1 LMYDLSFTPTT
12 VTFDAFN
19 QTMSAGSTLKVG
31 TLAVKLLD
39 FSGRKNGNV
48 NDINLT
54 LTTTDPVHKVELL
67 KSSNGTD
74 FTIGGEMQLRTNAAQ
89 SITYSFKDLQPFSP
103 ASFYRA
109 KIYSA
114 ADVEL
119 SNIIKVQNGLIKG
132 ITISPNPA
140 NTEVKINFNNPNG
153 IATTIKLIG
162 SEGRSLMSATTGNG
176 FIRFDVSNLSAGT
189 YAAQIVQDGVVA
201 ETVKL
206 QIRH

>member
-1 LMYDLSFTPTT
+1 M
-12 VTFDAFN
+12 
-19 QTMSAGSTLKVG
+19 
-31 TLAVKLLD
+31 
-39 FSGRKNGNV
+39 
-48 NDINLT
+48 
-54 LTTTDPVHKVELL
+54 
-67 KSSNGTD
+67 
-74 FTIGGEMQLRTNAAQ
+74 
-89 SITYSFKDLQPFSP
+89 
-103 ASFYRA
+103 
-109 KIYSA
+109 
-114 ADVEL
+114 
-119 SNIIKVQNGLIKG
+119 QNGLIKG

-189 YAAQIVQDGVVA
+189 YVAQIVQDGVVA